1 MPSDDVDL
9 IDAILGELHGTAL
22 GGHLGF
28 RKMYDLCKSRFWW
41 PKMRVDVDRYCRRCV
56 VC

>member
-1 MPSDDVDL
+1 MEL
-9 IDAILGELHGTAL
+9 IDAILGEFHNTAL
-22 GGHLGF
+22 GGHLAF
-28 RKMYDLCKSRFWW
+28 KKMYDACRTRFWW